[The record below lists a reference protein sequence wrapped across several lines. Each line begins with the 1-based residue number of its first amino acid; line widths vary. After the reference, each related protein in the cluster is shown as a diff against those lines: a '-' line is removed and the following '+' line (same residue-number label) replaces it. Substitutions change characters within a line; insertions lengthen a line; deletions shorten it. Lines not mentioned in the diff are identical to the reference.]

1 MASAAKSS
9 VTSGDGKGIVMSRV
23 GQQPVQLPDKVTVE
37 IDRNSVTIAGPKG
50 ELSQDFSPELTI
62 RQDNGSI
69 VVERP
74 SDLRHHKALHG
85 LTRALVSNMVIGV
98 SEGFRKT
105 LEIQGVGYQA
115 TMQGKN
121 LQLRLGHSHDV
132 IVEPPA
138 DIIFEVPQESRGT
151 IIHVDGIDKQVVGQV
166 AADIR
171 GWRPPEPYKGK
182 GVRYLGEYVRRKAGK
197 AGKR

>member
-1 MASAAKSS
+1 
-9 VTSGDGKGIVMSRV
+9 MSRV
-23 GQQPVQLPDKVTVE
+23 GRQPVALPDKVTVE
-37 IDRNSVTIAGPKG
+37 IQRNTVTVKGPKG
-50 ELSQDFSPELTI
+50 ELSQDFNPDMSI
-62 RQDNGSI
+62 RQENRSVI
-69 VVERP
+69 VERP

-85 LTRALVSNMVIGV
+85 LTRALVFNMVVGV

-115 TMQGKN
+115 AMQGKN

-138 DIIFEVPQESRGT
+138 NVTFAVPQESRGS
-151 IIHVDGIDKQVVGQV
+151 IIHVDGIDKQVVGHE
-166 AADIR
+166 AAKIR
-171 GWRPPEPYKGK
+171 AWRPPEPYKGK

>member
-1 MASAAKSS
+1 
-9 VTSGDGKGIVMSRV
+9 MSRV
-23 GQQPVQLPDKVTVE
+23 GQQPVQLPAKVTVK
-37 IDRNSVTIAGPKG
+37 IDRNTVTVAGPKG
-50 ELSQDFSPELTI
+50 EMTQDFNPELTI
-62 RQDNGSI
+62 RNDNGSI

-74 SDLRHHKALHG
+74 TDLRHHRALHG
-85 LTRALVSNMVIGV
+85 LTRALLANMVVGV

-105 LEIQGVGYQA
+105 LQIQGVGYQA
-115 TMQGKN
+115 TLQGNN

-132 IVEPPA
+132 VVEPPA
-138 DIIFEVPQESRGT
+138 NITFDVPKDSRGT

>member
-1 MASAAKSS
+1 
-9 VTSGDGKGIVMSRV
+9 MSRV
-23 GQQPVQLPDKVTVE
+23 GQQPVQLPDKVTAK
-37 IDRNSVTIAGPKG
+37 IDRNLVTIAGPKG

-62 RQDNGSI
+62 RQENGSI

-115 TMQGKN
+115 SIQGKN

-132 IVEPPA
+132 VVEPPA
-138 DIIFEVPQESRGT
+138 DITFEVPQESRGT

>member
-1 MASAAKSS
+1 M
-9 VTSGDGKGIVMSRV
+9 
-23 GQQPVQLPDKVTVE
+23 QLPDKVTAI
-37 IDRNSVTIAGPKG
+37 IDRNSVTIAGPRG
-50 ELSQDFSPELTI
+50 ELSQEFSPELTI
-62 RQDNGSI
+62 RQANGAI

-74 SDLRHHKALHG
+74 SDQRHHKALHG
-85 LTRALVSNMVIGV
+85 LTRALVSNMVVGV

-115 TMQGKN
+115 AMQGKN
-121 LQLRLGHSHDV
+121 LQLRLGHSHDIV
-132 IVEPPA
+132 IEPPA
-138 DIIFEVPQESRGT
+138 NTSFEVPQDSRGT

-197 AGKR
+197 R

>member
-1 MASAAKSS
+1 
-9 VTSGDGKGIVMSRV
+9 MSRV
-23 GQQPVQLPDKVTVE
+23 GQQPVQLPEKVTAQ
-37 IDRNSVTIAGPKG
+37 IDRNTVTIAGPKG
-50 ELSQDFSPELTI
+50 ELRLDFNPDLTI
-62 RQDNGSI
+62 RQENGSVI
-69 VVERP
+69 VERP

-85 LTRALVSNMVIGV
+85 LTRALVSNMVEGV
-98 SEGFRKT
+98 SQGFRKT

-115 TMQGKN
+115 SMQGDS

-138 DIIFEVPQESRGT
+138 NITFDVPQDSRGT

-182 GVRYLGEYVRRKAGK
+182 GVRYSGEYVRRKAGK

>member
-1 MASAAKSS
+1 
-9 VTSGDGKGIVMSRV
+9 MSRV
-23 GQQPVQLPDKVTVE
+23 GKQPVTLPDKVSVS
-37 IDRNSVTIAGPKG
+37 INRNSVTVSGPKG
-50 ELSQDFSPELTI
+50 QLSRDFNPDMAI
-62 RQDNGSI
+62 RQENGAI

-74 SDLRHHKALHG
+74 SDQRHHKALHG
-85 LTRALVSNMVIGV
+85 LTRALLANMVEGV
-98 SEGFRKT
+98 SKGYRKT
-105 LEIQGVGYQA
+105 LQIQGVGYQA
-115 TMQGKN
+115 QLQGTK
-121 LQLRLGHSHDV
+121 LQLRLGHSHEI
-132 IVEPPA
+132 IVEPP
-138 DIIFEVPQESRGT
+138 DNIQFDVPKDSRGA